1 MSSSLLCRRYKA
13 LLFGVTN
20 KYCCSILLLNIP
32 ALHSSVVDFESCQFG
47 RFTGKN
53 LTTTA
58 SRHGCSTRHRL
69 CFVPSQHLKCL
80 RSRRKRTRDP
90 HLRKELNLQ
99 IRTFQKIN
107 ASMEIGTA
115 VPFFLAFPSRWKD
128 IQHFLPKSVGRI
140 GIVRPHEKDFACMLA
155 TLFKGLCLCEV
166 PIPPVLFSGPPWT
179 INELTTA
186 IR

>member
-1 MSSSLLCRRYKA
+1 MSSLLLCRRYKA

-20 KYCCSILLLNIP
+20 KYCCSILLVNIP

-47 RFTGKN
+47 RFTGKK

-99 IRTFQKIN
+99 IRTSQKIN

-115 VPFFLAFPSRWKD
+115 VPFFERFLAGGRTYNISCPKVLAALVSFALMKMILLACW
-128 IQHFLPKSVGRI
+128 QHFSKAYVYVKCQFHQYYFQSR
-140 GIVRPHEKDFACMLA
+140 F
-155 TLFKGLCLCEV
+155 
-166 PIPPVLFSGPPWT
+166 GPLM
-179 INELTTA
+179 N
-186 IR
+186 